1 MMPGLSLPTLVNPVV
16 SLYTNTN
23 WQGDPI
29 SPTGF
34 AKITDRLKYKSNTRE
49 SVIQFT
55 NFLYKITGNEGVAL
69 RGDGK
74 MGVTISPIMIDYMLN
89 SYFTGLA
96 SYPLDI
102 ADALLWDED
111 QFGPLPTERGDRAD
125 LFRQPW
131 SIVTRRFRVQVPV
144 KNSKNIKTLFA
155 IKNRADKIKNMK
167 SLSEKDFREIL
178 NLEGEIDTP
187 EVQELLGVS
196 PFLSSIADNLA
207 HSRSVRKQIKFSPV
221 VLGTQTPYTADL
233 KAEHIKELIQLE
245 NEMARIAIVQL
256 RSLNFD
262 TVESDIFGTT
272 YDKSKYQKNTSPSS
286 SINLSD
292 RLLKKLNK

>member
-1 MMPGLSLPTLVNPVV
+1 
-16 SLYTNTN
+16 
-23 WQGDPI
+23 
-29 SPTGF
+29 
-34 AKITDRLKYKSNTRE
+34 
-49 SVIQFT
+49 
-55 NFLYKITGNEGVAL
+55 
-69 RGDGK
+69 
-74 MGVTISPIMIDYMLN
+74 MLN

-178 NLEGEIDTP
+178 NLEGEINTP

-233 KAEHIKELIQLE
+233 KAKHIKELIQLE
-245 NEMARIAIVQL
+245 NEMARIGIVQL

-262 TVESDIFGTT
+262 TIESDIFGTT
-272 YDKSKYQKNTSPSS
+272 YDKSKYQKKTKPSNT
-286 SINLSD
+286 INLSD
-292 RLLKKLNK
+292 RLLRKLNK